1 MSTNNNQ
8 LKDREK
14 VKESPI
20 SVATETIKYLGINLT
35 RKVQSQYEENF
46 KTLLKD
52 TNVDLNK

>member
-1 MSTNNNQ
+1 MCTNNNQ

-20 SVATETIKYLGINLT
+20 SVATEKIKYLGINLT